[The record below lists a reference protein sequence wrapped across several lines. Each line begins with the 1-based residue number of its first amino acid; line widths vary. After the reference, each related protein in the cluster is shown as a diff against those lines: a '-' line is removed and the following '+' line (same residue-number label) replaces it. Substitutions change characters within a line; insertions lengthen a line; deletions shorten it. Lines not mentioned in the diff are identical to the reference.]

1 MLKIHWPTIVKLLIA
16 SLVVGTIMG
25 VIGADPF
32 EFWEGVWELVR
43 MAFTTIY
50 DVGWEGIKKA
60 LYFTFIGAVVVLPIW
75 LVLEFLKRRKPEAA
89 PQKEDKQP

>member
-1 MLKIHWPTIVKLLIA
+1 MPKIHWPTIVKLLIA

-32 EFWEGVWELVR
+32 EFWEGVWEQVR

-89 PQKEDKQP
+89 PQKADKQP